1 MEHKRRDG
9 FRARLAARGSG
20 YIRRWSTN
28 VVMVLELDWQ
38 LEALAILE
46 DGDKHKR
53 RDGFRA
59 RLAARGSGYI
69 RRWRQAQTS

>member
-1 MEHKRRDG
+1 MVLELDWQLEALAILEDGDKHKRRDG

-46 DGDKHKR
+46 DG
-53 RDGFRA
+53 
-59 RLAARGSGYI
+59 
-69 RRWRQAQTS
+69 AQTS